1 MSTEFATKVLKDMA
15 EVAEAASNP
24 EKQAAFEEEMKRQEE
39 RRKQLDDLC
48 MQSMEAMGAA
58 MECVQKVMV
67 ESSLSIHQVVDL
79 SEQAAK
85 LGSAMASL
93 RMSMGG
99 IGYIGTGCGYAV

>member
-1 MSTEFATKVLKDMA
+1 MNERSTMHTWFGGADINMSE
-15 EVAEAASNP
+15 EQ
-24 EKQAAFEEEMKRQEE
+24 QAALEEKMKQKEE

-67 ESSLSIHQVVDL
+67 ESSLSIHQIVDL

-99 IGYIGTGCGYAV
+99 IGYIGTGCGYVV

>member
-1 MSTEFATKVLKDMA
+1 MNTKFKTGVFEDMK
-15 EVAEAASNP
+15 EVADTVNNVREKAALEEQMERW
-24 EKQAAFEEEMKRQEE
+24 EK

-67 ESSLSIHQVVDL
+67 ESSLSIHQIIDL

-99 IGYIGTGCGYAV
+99 IGYVGTGCGYAV

>member
-1 MSTEFATKVLKDMA
+1 MSTELKNKYLNVEEA
-15 EVAEAASNP
+15 AEASN
-24 EKQAAFEEEMKRQEE
+24 AAKELTEFEEQIMRQEE
-39 RRKQLDDLC
+39 RRRQLDDLC

-67 ESSLSIHQVVDL
+67 ESSLSIHQIVDL

-93 RMSMGG
+93 RMSIGG
-99 IGYIGTGCGYAV
+99 IGYVGTGCGYAV